1 MYKRQGLAA
10 LMAAPGQAPG
20 WRGPYL
26 ERAVPPDPWGRPYA
40 YRAPGAR
47 GDFDIVSLGKD
58 GQPGG
63 DGDAADLN
71 ND

>member
-1 MYKRQGLAA
+1 M
-10 LMAAPGQAPG
+10 
-20 WRGPYL
+20 
-26 ERAVPPDPWGRPYA
+26 PPDPWGRPYA